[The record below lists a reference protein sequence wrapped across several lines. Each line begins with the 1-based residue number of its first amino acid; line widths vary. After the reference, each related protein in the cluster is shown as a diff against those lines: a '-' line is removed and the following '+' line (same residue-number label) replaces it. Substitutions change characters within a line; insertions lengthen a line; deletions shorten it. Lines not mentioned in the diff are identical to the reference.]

1 MYLGQ
6 SNKSGDA
13 TRINMVID
21 IKTGLTPI
29 IKRLFDTITRENS
42 TRERFITKKACCHP
56 FPKKTF
62 NSATTATGTVQKN
75 DGVKKVF

>member
-6 SNKSGDA
+6 SSKSGEA

-29 IKRLFDTITRENS
+29 IKRVFETITIENS
-42 TRERFITKKACCHP
+42 TRERFRAKKAYCHP

-62 NSATTATGTVQKN
+62 KSETTIIGTV
-75 DGVKKVF
+75 